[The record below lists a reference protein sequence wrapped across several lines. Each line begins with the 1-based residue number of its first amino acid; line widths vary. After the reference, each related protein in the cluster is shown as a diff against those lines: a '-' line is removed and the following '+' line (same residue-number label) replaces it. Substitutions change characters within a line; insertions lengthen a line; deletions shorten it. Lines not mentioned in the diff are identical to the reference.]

1 MKTYLVGGA
10 VRDQLI
16 GLPVK
21 DRDWVVVGATP
32 DDMLAKGFKQVG
44 ADFPVFLHPETGEE
58 FALARTERK
67 TAAGYRGFQCQFDSG
82 VTLEEDLTRRDLTI
96 NAIAQDA
103 NGALIDPTGGQAD
116 IQARLFRHVGPAFSE
131 DPVRILRIARFA
143 ARHPDFTVHP
153 STVAL
158 MASMVDAGE
167 VDALVPERIWK
178 ELSRGLMEVKPSR
191 MLEVLRECG
200 ALKRI
205 IPELDRLWGV
215 PQPLQWHP
223 EGDTGVHVGMV
234 VDHAAKIGADLP
246 TRFAALMHDLGKGTT
261 HPQYWPKHHGH
272 EARSAEL
279 VLEVCERMKI
289 PVECRGL
296 AELVG
301 REHGSVHASLE
312 LRATAV
318 GRLLNRCDAFR
329 QPERFEKLMLAC
341 ECDARGRLGL
351 ENRLYPQSDR
361 LRKALSD
368 ALAVDT
374 KAVSAE
380 CLARGMPGVA
390 IGEKIYRARL
400 TAIAEGLKEDPSLA
414 AADAAAEVATEEPG
428 EGAAPAATSKRPAP

>member
-10 VRDQLI
+10 VRDQLM

-21 DRDWVVVGATP
+21 DRDWVIVGTTL
-32 DDMLAKGFKQVG
+32 DDMLAQGFKQVG

-67 TAAGYRGFQCQFDSG
+67 TVAGYRGFECQFDAS
-82 VTLEEDLTRRDLTI
+82 VTLAEDLTRRDLTI

-103 NGALIDPTGGQAD
+103 DGVLIDPTGGQAD
-116 IQARLFRHVGPAFSE
+116 IHAKVFRHVGPAFAE

-153 STVAL
+153 STLAL
-158 MASMVDAGE
+158 MTSMVDAGE
-167 VDALVPERIWK
+167 VDALVPERTWK

-191 MLEVLRECG
+191 MLEVLRACG

-205 IPELDRLWGV
+205 MPELDRLWGV

-261 HPQYWPKHHGH
+261 HEKYWPKHHGH
-272 EARSAEL
+272 EARSADLVVEL
-279 VLEVCERMKI
+279 CERMKI
-289 PVECRGL
+289 PTECFSL
-296 AELVG
+296 AEIVG
-301 REHGSVHASLE
+301 REHGSVHASME

-318 GRLLNRCDAFR
+318 ARLLTRCDAFR

-351 ENRLYPQSDR
+351 ESRLYPQSDR
-361 LRKALSD
+361 LRKALSE

-374 KAVSAE
+374 KAVSAD
-380 CLARGMPGVA
+380 CLVRGIPGVA

-400 TAIAEGLKEDPSLA
+400 NAIAAGLKEDPEIA
-414 AADAAAEVATEEPG
+414 AAEAAAEVTSD
-428 EGAAPAATSKRPAP
+428 APVETASAVFLNKRPTP